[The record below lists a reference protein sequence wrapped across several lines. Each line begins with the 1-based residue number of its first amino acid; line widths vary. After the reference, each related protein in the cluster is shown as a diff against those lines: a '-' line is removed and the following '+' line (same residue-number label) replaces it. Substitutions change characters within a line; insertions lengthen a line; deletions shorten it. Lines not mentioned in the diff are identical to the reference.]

1 MRALAFLKLGSQAL
15 ISSGR
20 AVRDAALSQV
30 RQRILSSAELLSQL
44 FNSRVTLSRR
54 RFLMSRDSQSSRF
67 WALRNRANK
76 CTRASRGVGTLRK
89 TNQTEPGGLRT
100 QNPQKPDLTSR
111 LLDSRASV
119 AVFDARA
126 PRREGAKKLVW
137 AARFPRASY
146 PTVCGQKFRARR
158 RSRRQKS
165 SFSARLLR
173 QPLTVE
179 RRSRAMGR
187 PPQND
192 RALPDRALGHSLCYW
207 RRFW

>member
-1 MRALAFLKLGSQAL
+1 MKRRDRPCSRSPCCRAG
-15 ISSGR
+15 
-20 AVRDAALSQV
+20 
-30 RQRILSSAELLSQL
+30 
-44 FNSRVTLSRR
+44 TR
-54 RFLMSRDSQSSRF
+54 RFDYPLAQRH
-67 WALRNRANK
+67 A
-76 CTRASRGVGTLRK
+76 ASRWGVESKQGSDPRRSPLREVSWGWSHASDANE
-89 TNQTEPGGLRT
+89 TRRAPGRGAGH
-100 QNPQKPDLTSR
+100 TSR
-111 LLDSRASV
+111 LLGSRASV
-119 AVFDARA
+119 AVFDALA
-126 PRREGAKKLVW
+126 PRRERAETLVW

-179 RRSRAMGR
+179 RRSHAPGR
-187 PPQND
+187 PHQHG

>member
-1 MRALAFLKLGSQAL
+1 MGFLYHVRQAAWSFFCTSSAFSGITRRRSCRAPPTRS
-15 ISSGR
+15 R
-20 AVRDAALSQV
+20 AAPRRAALG
-30 RQRILSSAELLSQL
+30 
-44 FNSRVTLSRR
+44 SRR
-54 RFLMSRDSQSSRF
+54 RLPDPAKAEVRRVRRVPDPAPAEDGRAETARGCQRQS
-67 WALRNRANK
+67 
-76 CTRASRGVGTLRK
+76 
-89 TNQTEPGGLRT
+89 
-100 QNPQKPDLTSR
+100 TSR

-119 AVFDARA
+119 AVFDGRA
-126 PRREGAKKLVW
+126 PRRERAEKLVW

-179 RRSRAMGR
+179 RRSHAMGR

>member
-1 MRALAFLKLGSQAL
+1 MDRFQIAAYSLLRPGQQQIQHQLRDGQARFWSRLRVLARGVSPRESLLR
-15 ISSGR
+15 ISPLHTQPS
-20 AVRDAALSQV
+20 RDPDPRGATA
-30 RQRILSSAELLSQL
+30 SAEA
-44 FNSRVTLSRR
+44 R
-54 RFLMSRDSQSSRF
+54 
-67 WALRNRANK
+67 W
-76 CTRASRGVGTLRK
+76 G
-89 TNQTEPGGLRT
+89 
-100 QNPQKPDLTSR
+100 LTSR

-179 RRSRAMGR
+179 RRSHAMGR